1 MYLPQAFD
9 HPQYARQVMRAHPF
23 ASLISNGP
31 DGVPV
36 ATGLP
41 LHLVE
46 GGAGGGGDA
55 GGDTGVRAAESGDV
69 LLGHVA
75 LGNPHGRLLAEQPQ
89 ALVIFNGPSAYMSPS
104 VYADQ
109 ERVPTWSYI
118 RVHAKV
124 TARMVGEA
132 VDKDRL
138 LKHLIGDHEPAY
150 AAQWRRL
157 SEAYTSGMLKR
168 ITAFELRITEVQCAL
183 KLNQHRPEAHAA
195 MAEQLAAGGP
205 QEQALLAWMKTLRMV

>member
-9 HPQYARQVMRAHPF
+9 HPSYARQVMRAYPF
-23 ASLISNGP
+23 ASLVSNGP

-36 ATGLP
+36 ATALP
-41 LHLVE
+41 LHLMVQE
-46 GGAGGGGDA
+46 GGEPSGQGAGDC
-55 GGDTGVRAAESGDV
+55 

-104 VYADQ
+104 VYPDAQ
-109 ERVPTWSYI
+109 RVPTWSYI
-118 RVHAKV
+118 RVQAKV
-124 TARMVGEA
+124 QAHMLGEA

-150 AAQWRRL
+150 AAQWRGL
-157 SEAYTSGMLKR
+157 SEDYTSGMLKR
-168 ITAFELRITEVQCAL
+168 ITAFELRITEVKCAL

-205 QEQALLAWMKTLRMV
+205 QEQALLVWMKALKLV